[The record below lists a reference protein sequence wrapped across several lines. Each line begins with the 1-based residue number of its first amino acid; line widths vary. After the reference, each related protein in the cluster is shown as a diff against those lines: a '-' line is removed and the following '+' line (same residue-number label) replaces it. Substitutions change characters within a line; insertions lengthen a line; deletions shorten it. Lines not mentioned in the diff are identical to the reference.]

1 MTKIA
6 IIGSEKS
13 GKTTLAGKLGKKG
26 NVTDVT
32 MYDYAKNDSILTT
45 IDATGYPVSVKPLI
59 TALNLSDIALLCIP
73 PQGLDPQAAEC
84 IIALDLMQ
92 YKHGIV
98 VLTKADS
105 TYPFAVDELKAKLQK
120 ITTGTALENWDY
132 MSISTT
138 SSFEGMEELKELIF
152 EMGAK
157 VDEELRELDGLSP
170 RIMIDQSFNVTG
182 IGCVV
187 LGVVEQ
193 GTINMKDKMLA
204 YPTKKELE
212 IRSIQMHDV
221 DVKSAPA
228 GARVGLALKGIQSKD
243 IDRGFVVSKEET
255 VTTNFVLSC
264 RVSPLAKSFNVND
277 MLHLY
282 VGLQSSP
289 VRVVEINEAGN
300 TVETAKPGKEYTLK
314 LEGTKEISFIKTD
327 RFILSNLD
335 EKQRF
340 IAYGHEQ

>member
-157 VDEELRELDGLSP
+157 VDEEQRELDGLSP

-264 RVSPLAKSFNVND
+264 RVSPLAKSFNIND

-289 VRVVEINEAGN
+289 VRVVEINEGGN
-300 TVETAKPGKEYTLK
+300 KVETAKPGKEYTLK

>member
-26 NVTDVT
+26 NVTDIT

-45 IDATGYPVSVKPLI
+45 IDATGYPTSVKSLI

-73 PQGLDPQAAEC
+73 PEGLDPQAAEC

-98 VLTKADS
+98 VLTKADT

-120 ITTGTALENWDY
+120 VTTGTALENWDY

-138 SSFEGMEELKELIF
+138 SFEGMEELKELIF
-152 EMGAK
+152 EIGAK
-157 VDEELRELDGLSP
+157 VDSKQRELDELSP

-193 GTINMKDKMLA
+193 GTINIKDKMLA

-221 DVKSAPA
+221 DVRSAPA

-255 VTTNFVLSC
+255 VATDLVLKC
-264 RVSPLAKSFNVND
+264 GLSPLAKSFNVND

-289 VRVVEINEAGN
+289 VRVVEIIGGN
-300 TVETAKPGKEYTLK
+300 SSVETASPGKEYVLK
-314 LEGTKEISFIKTD
+314 LEGSKEISYTGTD